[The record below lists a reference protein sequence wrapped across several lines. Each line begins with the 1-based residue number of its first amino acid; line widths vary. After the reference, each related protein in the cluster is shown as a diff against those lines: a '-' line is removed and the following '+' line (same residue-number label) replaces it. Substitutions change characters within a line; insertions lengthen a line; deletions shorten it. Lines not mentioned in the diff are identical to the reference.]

1 MSFTVVLV
9 FILVAALA
17 AANGSNDVPKGVAT
31 LAGAGV
37 TKYRTAIL
45 WGTVTTLAGCL
56 CSLAL
61 ADRMTKLF
69 SAGIVTAEPTDAF
82 AVAVLAGAVAWV
94 ALATVLRLPVS
105 TTHALIG
112 ALLGAGMLLASDS
125 IAWSAIPEKLII
137 PLLVSIGIA
146 YAISLILALVF
157 NRGAA
162 SKPPTAEPQAT
173 AGPAAPATPAGEN
186 GAVLAAERVSAGPT
200 TAGENPAGENPAGR
214 VLAAAHWLTSGAT
227 GFARGLNDTPKIVAI
242 GAFALVPAGMTTW
255 QIMLLVSGAM
265 ALGSLTG
272 GMRLAQRL
280 GEGVIRMN
288 HREGFMANITTASLV
303 GLGAGYGL
311 PMSTTHT
318 STGAIAGSAGAN
330 LSRLS
335 GKTLRHFLIAWLV
348 TPPFAAAV
356 AALVFLV
363 AR

>member
-1 MSFTVVLV
+1 MSLSIVLV
-9 FILVAALA
+9 FVLVAALA

-45 WGTVTTLAGCL
+45 WGTVTTLIGCI
-56 CSLAL
+56 CSLTL
-61 ADRMTKLF
+61 ADKMTKLF
-69 SAGIVTAEPTDAF
+69 SSGIVTAPPTQAF
-82 AVAVLAGAVAWV
+82 AVAVLAGAVSWV

-112 ALLGAGMLLASDS
+112 ALLGAGVLLASDS
-125 IAWSAIPEKLII
+125 IAWSAIPTKLVI
-137 PLLVSIGIA
+137 PLLMSVGVA
-146 YAISLILALVF
+146 YGISLILALIF
-157 NRGAA
+157 NRRSSRTGGETTEADV
-162 SKPPTAEPQAT
+162 Q
-173 AGPAAPATPAGEN
+173 APATTGSAGTSQST
-186 GAVLAAERVSAGPT
+186 VLAADPVTAVATGST
-200 TAGENPAGENPAGR
+200 TRTPNRA
-214 VLAAAHWLTSGAT
+214 LTAAHWLTSGAT

-242 GAFALVPAGMTTW
+242 GAFALVPAGMATW
-255 QIMLLVSGAM
+255 QIMLLVAGAM
-265 ALGSLTG
+265 ALGSITG
-272 GMRLAQRL
+272 GMRVAKRL

-288 HREGFMANITTASLV
+288 HKEGFLANLTTATLV

-318 STGAIAGSAGAN
+318 STGAIAGSAGPN

-335 GKTLRHFLIAWLV
+335 GKTLRHFLIAWVV

-356 AALVFLV
+356 AAAVFLV

>member
-9 FILVAALA
+9 FVLVAALA

-37 TKYRTAIL
+37 AKYRTAIL
-45 WGTVTTLAGCL
+45 WGTVTTLVGCV

-61 ADRMTKLF
+61 ADKMTKLF
-69 SAGIVTAEPTDAF
+69 SKGIVTAEPTEAF
-82 AVAVLAGAVAWV
+82 AVAVLAGAVSWV

-105 TTHALIG
+105 TTHALVG

-125 IAWSAIPEKLII
+125 IAWSAVPQKLIV
-137 PLLVSIGIA
+137 PLLTSIGVA
-146 YAISLILALVF
+146 YAVSLVLALVF
-157 NRGAA
+157 NRP
-162 SKPPTAEPQAT
+162 SRKEP
-173 AGPAAPATPAGEN
+173 APATDTETSGP
-186 GAVLAAERVSAGPT
+186 GAVDGSVDGDSGTVLTTEHTTTETAESAPVQGGNRALT
-200 TAGENPAGENPAGR
+200 
-214 VLAAAHWLTSGAT
+214 AAHWLTSGAT

-242 GAFALVPAGMTTW
+242 GAFALLPAGMTTW
-255 QIMLLVSGAM
+255 QIMLLVAGAM
-265 ALGSLTG
+265 AVGSLTG
-272 GMRLAQRL
+272 GMRVAQRL
-280 GEGVIRMN
+280 GEGVIRMD
-288 HREGFMANITTASLV
+288 HKEGFLANITTATLV

-335 GKTLRHFLIAWLV
+335 GTTLKHFLIAWLV

-356 AALVFLV
+356 AAGVFLV
-363 AR
+363 VR

>member
-1 MSFTVVLV
+1 MSFTAVLV

-37 TKYRTAIL
+37 TKYRTAII
-45 WGTVTTLAGCL
+45 WGTVTTLAGCI

-61 ADRMTKLF
+61 ADKMTKLF
-69 SAGIVTAEPTDAF
+69 SKGIVTAAPTEAF
-82 AVAVLAGAVAWV
+82 AVAVLAGAVSWV

-112 ALLGAGMLLASDS
+112 ALLGAGLLLASDS
-125 IAWSAIPEKLII
+125 IAWSAIPQKLVV
-137 PLLVSIGIA
+137 PLLTSVGVA
-146 YAISLILALVF
+146 YAISLVLALIF
-157 NRGAA
+157 NRAGRRNPGSDTPTT
-162 SKPPTAEPQAT
+162 SKAGQSPTGTVESTEP
-173 AGPAAPATPAGEN
+173 
-186 GAVLAAERVSAGPT
+186 GAVLAAERVTTDTADTPPVAAGT
-200 TAGENPAGENPAGR
+200 R
-214 VLAAAHWLTSGAT
+214 VLTAAHWLTSGAT

-242 GAFALVPAGMTTW
+242 GAFALIPAGMTTW
-255 QIMLLVSGAM
+255 QIMLLVAGAM
-265 ALGSLTG
+265 ALGSFTG
-272 GMRLAQRL
+272 GIRLAERL

-288 HREGFMANITTASLV
+288 HKEGFLANLTTATLV

-335 GKTLRHFLIAWLV
+335 GKTLKHFLIAWLV

-356 AALVFLV
+356 SAIVFLV
-363 AR
+363 VR

>member
-9 FILVAALA
+9 FTLVAALA

-37 TKYRTAIL
+37 TKYRTAII
-45 WGTVTTLAGCL
+45 WGTVTTLIGCV

-61 ADRMTKLF
+61 ADKMTKLF
-69 SAGIVTAEPTDAF
+69 SKGIVTAPPTEAF

-125 IAWSAIPEKLII
+125 IAWSAIPQKLLI
-137 PLLVSIGIA
+137 PLLTSIGVA
-146 YAISLILALVF
+146 YGISLVLALVVGRF
-157 NRGAA
+157 TGGTA
-162 SKPPTAEPQAT
+162 KPSSGTARRQE
-173 AGPAAPATPAGEN
+173 PAAGSGESST
-186 GAVLAAERVSAGPT
+186 VLAA
-200 TAGENPAGENPAGR
+200 GR
-214 VLAAAHWLTSGAT
+214 VATTTTETTGPAVSRGHRVLTAAHWLTSGAT

-242 GAFALVPAGMTTW
+242 GAFALLPAGMTTW
-255 QIMLLVSGAM
+255 QIMLLVAGAM
-265 ALGSLTG
+265 AVGSLTG
-272 GMRLAQRL
+272 GMRIARRL
-280 GEGVIRMN
+280 GEGVIKMN
-288 HREGFMANITTASLV
+288 HTEGFLANLTTATLV

-318 STGAIAGSAGAN
+318 STGAIAGSAGPN

-356 AALVFLV
+356 AAVVFLLV
-363 AR
+363 R